1 MTMGEREHSRFLDG
15 LVVGGLLGVVFGLL
29 YAPKKGDETRE
40 VVKERISKLKNSFDN
55 ARASTEEIIEKTK
68 KSIEDGLDEIAT
80 TIDKK
85 KKKQTAEDI
94 ETF

>member
-1 MTMGEREHSRFLDG
+1 MSEQQSRFLDG

-29 YAPKKGDETRE
+29 YAPKKGEETRE
-40 VVKERISKLKNSFDN
+40 IVKEKISKLKDSFEN
-55 ARASTEEIIEKTK
+55 ARASTEEVIEKTK
-68 KSIEDGLDEIAT
+68 RSIETGLEELAS

-85 KKKQTAEDI
+85 KKKGSEQDT